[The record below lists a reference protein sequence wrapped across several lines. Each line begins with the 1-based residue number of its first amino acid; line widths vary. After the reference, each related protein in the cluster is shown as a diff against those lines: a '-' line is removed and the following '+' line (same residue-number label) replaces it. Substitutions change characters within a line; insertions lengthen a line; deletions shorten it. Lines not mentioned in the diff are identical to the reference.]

1 MPPYAKLPRVAVRPL
16 TPDAFR
22 PFGDV
27 LAPLGGARRTSF
39 PAATQAAAASP
50 RPALWVSRV
59 AAAQSLPLRVEQ
71 MERHCHAAQSF
82 MPLSTSRWL
91 VIVAPDAPDGGP
103 DAAGAL
109 AFLAGPG
116 MGVCYRPATWHGSLT
131 VLDAPADFGVLM
143 SDAGHPD
150 DDEFQPVA
158 PFLVTA

>member
-1 MPPYAKLPRVAVRPL
+1 MPPNAKMPQVAARPL
-16 TPDAFR
+16 TPEAFQ

-27 LAPLGGARRTSF
+27 LAPEGGARRTPF

-50 RPALWVSRV
+50 RPALCVSRV
-59 AAAQSLPLRVEQ
+59 VAAQSLPLLVVA
-71 MERHCHAAQSF
+71 MERHCHASQSF
-82 MPLSTSRWL
+82 IPLGTGRWL
-91 VIVAPDAPDGGP
+91 VIVAPNAPGGGP

-116 MGVCYRPATWHGSLT
+116 VGVCYRPATWHGSLT
-131 VLDAPADFGVLM
+131 VLDAPADFVVLM
-143 SDAGHPD
+143 SDAGHSD